1 MRTIMDGEERVEVTE
16 HRIGYGAR
24 AGNAR
29 PLPTEAALCFK
40 RDGGA
45 LVTRSALP
53 GSLHRLTAAELLAVL
68 HSKP

>member
-24 AGNAR
+24 AGSAR

-40 RDGGA
+40 RDGEA

-53 GSLHRLTAAELLAVL
+53 GSVHRLTAAELLAVL
-68 HSKP
+68 HSEP